1 MPQSKP
7 AEEIEIILTPD
18 GTASTWWWTPESGEI
33 LEAIGPPAP
42 GLETVNNFKFCG

>member
-18 GTASTWWWTPESGEI
+18 GTAATYWWTEESGKI
-33 LEAIGPPAP
+33 LDSLGTPAP
-42 GLETVNNFKFCG
+42 GLETVNNFQFCG